1 MIVGSAFQRGFSH
14 EQNVKAWEKVG
25 AVPLSRRCLSSPK
38 VRRSIG
44 DGTDNQQALVYLLVE
59 HNTIACNAL
68 TLEGFNGDVMKVTL
82 KPLERTNAVTA
93 PHTQERIELLSD
105 ALTTIISNNSTTKM
119 SNLAIRVIKE
129 VQLYPSFV
137 LSLEDPIRSIPRLW
151 NQPKPF
157 GNCKLRYC
165 AT

>member
-1 MIVGSAFQRGFSH
+1 LIVGSSFQRGFSH

-68 TLEGFNGDVMKVTL
+68 TLEGFNDDVMKVTL
-82 KPLERTNAVTA
+82 KPVERTNVVTA
-93 PHTQERIELLSD
+93 PHTQERIELLSQAKTHSRQHLRHD
-105 ALTTIISNNSTTKM
+105 G
-119 SNLAIRVIKE
+119 RH
-129 VQLYPSFV
+129 PSHRQRH
-137 LSLEDPIRSIPRLW
+137 LQKHRAETA
-151 NQPKPF
+151 Q
-157 GNCKLRYC
+157 
-165 AT
+165 AHT